1 MTLSSKANSYNLE
14 DSSMIIN
21 TFYVRL
27 LGVSRYKCRW
37 MRMSKLIQWI
47 GQGMRAFIKVRDGF
61 NCEQNKRKLIE
72 KVWICEIE
80 IDKCVG

>member
-1 MTLSSKANSYNLE
+1 
-14 DSSMIIN
+14 
-21 TFYVRL
+21 
-27 LGVSRYKCRW
+27 